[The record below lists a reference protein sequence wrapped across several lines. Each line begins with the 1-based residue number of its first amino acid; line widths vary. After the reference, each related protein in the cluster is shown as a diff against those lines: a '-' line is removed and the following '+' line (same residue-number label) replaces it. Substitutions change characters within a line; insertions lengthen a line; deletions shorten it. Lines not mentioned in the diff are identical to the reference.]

1 MSLDKEKLLLY
12 GITDRKC
19 LGGRSLYE
27 QTEAALKGG
36 VTLLQLREKNIS
48 REEFVKEAEQIKE
61 LCDRYHVPLIIN
73 DDVETALQIGAAG
86 VHVGQ
91 KDMEA
96 SQARKRLGDNRI
108 LGVTARTMEQALR
121 AQQDGADYLGV
132 GAVFHT
138 DSKKDAVDL
147 DWNVLKEICATVDI
161 PVVAIGGIN
170 NDNVL
175 RLSGTGIDGVA
186 VISGIFGQEDVENT
200 ARIMRQKVNEIVE
213 KRGR

>member
-96 SQARKRLGDNRI
+96 SQARKRLGENRI

>member
-27 QTEAALKGG
+27 QTEDALKGG
-36 VTLLQLREKNIS
+36 VSLLQLREKNIS

-61 LCDRYHVPLIIN
+61 LCDRYDVPLIIN

-96 SQARKRLGDNRI
+96 CQARKKLGENKI
-108 LGVTARTMEQALR
+108 LGVTARTLEQALQ
-121 AQQDGADYLGV
+121 AQKDGADYLGV

-147 DWNVLKEICATVDI
+147 DWNVLREICASVDI

-170 NDNVL
+170 KDNVL
-175 RLSGTGIDGVA
+175 RLCGTGIDGVA